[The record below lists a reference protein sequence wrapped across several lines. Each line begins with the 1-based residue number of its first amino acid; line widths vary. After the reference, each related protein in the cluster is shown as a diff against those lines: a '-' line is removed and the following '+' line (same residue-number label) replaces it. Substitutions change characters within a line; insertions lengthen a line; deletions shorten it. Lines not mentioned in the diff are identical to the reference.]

1 MDLAEYRKQ
10 SHDTWERMAAGWDG
24 WNQMLAE
31 SSRPVTDDMV
41 AALDPRPGETILEL
55 AAGAGVSGFA
65 AASLL
70 QGEGRMI
77 MTDFASHMIEACER
91 RGRELGFNNIDYRVM
106 DAEKMD
112 LEDDSVDGVQCRWG
126 YMLMADTAAA
136 LRETRRVLRPGGRVS
151 FSVWGAPEDNLWAS
165 VPARILVERGH
176 MEPPESGAPGIFAMA
191 RPSRIEELVK
201 GAGFESLDLR
211 EVGMSW
217 GLDDF
222 DNFWTYLNDIIGA
235 LATVIDE
242 LPEREKEEIRSDM
255 KTALDPLGYDL
266 PAACINVLAR

>member
-1 MDLAEYRKQ
+1 
-10 SHDTWERMAAGWDG
+10 
-24 WNQMLAE
+24 
-31 SSRPVTDDMV
+31 
-41 AALDPRPGETILEL
+41 
-55 AAGAGVSGFA
+55 
-65 AASLL
+65 
-70 QGEGRMI
+70 
-77 MTDFASHMIEACER
+77 
-91 RGRELGFNNIDYRVM
+91 
-106 DAEKMD
+106 
-112 LEDDSVDGVQCRWG
+112 
-126 YMLMADTAAA
+126 
-136 LRETRRVLRPGGRVS
+136 
-151 FSVWGAPEDNLWAS
+151 
-165 VPARILVERGH
+165 